1 MTVVLRDFGSISR
14 WAALP
19 VCVVC
24 PDTGNRETTVSA
36 ESLFDMV
43 LQNVVPG
50 PAHQQFPALRAVRVR
65 SIAVDVALI
74 DVVQAGIQCNLP
86 RAIQRRGR
94 SARFVL

>member
-1 MTVVLRDFGSISR
+1 MAVVPRDFRRISR
-14 WAALP
+14 RAALP
-19 VCVVC
+19 FCVVC

-50 PAHQQFPALRAVRVR
+50 PAHQQLRALRAVRVR
-65 SIAVDVALI
+65 SFTVDVAFV
-74 DVVQAGIQCNLP
+74 DVVEAGIECNLP

-94 SARFVL
+94 SARLV